1 LKNWS
6 PEHTKEIKAW
16 LDIDNYR
23 KLEDISL
30 NALYHELWARALL
43 YKPGPTDEEKKG
55 LWVYMTEIFSGNPH
69 LSKGSI
75 SIIQQLTILYSP
87 PHIFITDITRLAE
100 LSVMALSVNLFTWRK
115 ETMNIVLI
123 RLITKLMCHN
133 SCLPYVRKRCCLKSI
148 LVVVLTMK

>member
-1 LKNWS
+1 MKNWS

-55 LWVYMTEIFSGNPH
+55 LWVYMTEIFSGNPIF
-69 LSKGSI
+69 SKGSI
-75 SIIQQLTILYSP
+75 SIIQQLTILSTVLHTFLSRISP
-87 PHIFITDITRLAE
+87 GL
-100 LSVMALSVNLFTWRK
+100 LNL
-115 ETMNIVLI
+115 V
-123 RLITKLMCHN
+123 
-133 SCLPYVRKRCCLKSI
+133 
-148 LVVVLTMK
+148 

>member
-1 LKNWS
+1 MKNWS

-69 LSKGSI
+69 LLKGSI
-75 SIIQQLTILYSP
+75 SIIQQLTILSTVLHTFLSRISP
-87 PHIFITDITRLAE
+87 GL
-100 LSVMALSVNLFTWRK
+100 LNL
-115 ETMNIVLI
+115 V
-123 RLITKLMCHN
+123 
-133 SCLPYVRKRCCLKSI
+133 
-148 LVVVLTMK
+148 

>member
-1 LKNWS
+1 MKNWS

-69 LSKGSI
+69 LFKGKH
-75 SIIQQLTILYSP
+75 LDYPTVNDTLYSP

-100 LSVMALSVNLFTWRK
+100 LSVMALSVNLFTW
-115 ETMNIVLI
+115 E
-123 RLITKLMCHN
+123 
-133 SCLPYVRKRCCLKSI
+133 
-148 LVVVLTMK
+148 VLTMK

>member
-1 LKNWS
+1 MKNWS

-55 LWVYMTEIFSGNPH
+55 LWVYMTEIFSGNPIF
-69 LSKGSI
+69 SKGNN
-75 SIIQQLTILYSP
+75 SIIQQLTILSTVLHTFLSRISP
-87 PHIFITDITRLAE
+87 GL
-100 LSVMALSVNLFTWRK
+100 LNL
-115 ETMNIVLI
+115 V
-123 RLITKLMCHN
+123 
-133 SCLPYVRKRCCLKSI
+133 
-148 LVVVLTMK
+148 